1 MSNRYELLLSP
12 IQVGNVLLK
21 NRMVST
27 AGIPHMLQGTEEYP
41 TDRLISHL
49 SNRAKNGA
57 AAVYLNFAMRTDEG
71 PGGPPMKP
79 GEIAMSFPP
88 HDTAVNIAKTSAHN
102 YLCQTIDA
110 IRYYESIAI
119 TQPMGSFTRN
129 DMPGGPMKDG
139 TPQHGGGGPIM
150 PSDPME
156 QLRQEQEQCR
166 GRSVDHITKKQ
177 IQEFIDSTVANA
189 KILKQFGFEM
199 FSFHNAYHNGTMAEF
214 WSTHTNHRTD
224 EYGGSAKNRARL
236 MIEVMDAMKQTF
248 GRDFPLEMLIS
259 VDGLGVN
266 RGDTFELAKLLEG
279 KVDILHVRHGDKD
292 PQHPIGF
299 TSSRAVP
306 CPNLD
311 AAAALKESIMSRG
324 GTIKVGVSAGLQ
336 NPDFN
341 EKILREHKADI
352 ICMSR
357 AWICDSDYGKKI
369 YAGRGEDVT
378 PCIKC
383 MRCHDSTVYGHHFQC
398 AVNPTAGLEASL
410 NKLVQEPGVCKR
422 VAVIGG
428 GPAGM
433 KAACV
438 AADRG
443 HQVTLFE
450 AEARLGGMLH
460 YAGYFSFKYP
470 VKDYMNWLIGQ
481 VNKRPIDVKLGTKAT
496 PETVQGYDAVLVAIG
511 AAPLILPVPGVEQAK
526 IAIET
531 LGHEEEL
538 GDSVVL
544 IGGGQVGCETALHY
558 AKLGKK
564 VTVMEM
570 QSELAPDASTTGRNE
585 LMTEIAA
592 EPNFIPLTGARC
604 ISLTATSVTYEKD
617 GKQETVTADSVVLSA
632 GMKAKTQEADSF
644 IGTALDFAEIG
655 DCVRARTVEYATKEA
670 YYAAVNL

>member
-1 MSNRYELLLSP
+1 MYKIPKALTPVR
-12 IQVGNVLLK
+12 IGNVLLK
-21 NRMVST
+21 NRIVSAPT
-27 AGIPHMLQGTEEYP
+27 TMHSLSNGELYP
-41 TDRLISHL
+41 TEDAISFFESRARAGVGMVTVAGLKVGKDVTDDGQNTAWDVNQPNHRNKLMELVERVHFYGAKISMELIGIFPEGYTVSDGCSIMGWATGHEIT
-49 SNRAKNGA
+49 REAMETFKEEWAQA
-57 AAVYLNFAMRTDEG
+57 AADLVDCGF
-71 PGGPPMKP
+71 
-79 GEIAMSFPP
+79 
-88 HDTAVNIAKTSAHN
+88 
-102 YLCQTIDA
+102 DA
-110 IRYYESIAI
+110 ILIHS
-119 TQPMGSFTRN
+119 G
-129 DMPGGPMKDG
+129 
-139 TPQHGGGGPIM
+139 H
-150 PSDPME
+150 
-156 QLRQEQEQCR
+156 
-166 GRSVDHITKKQ
+166 SVPL
-177 IQEFIDSTVANA
+177 A
-189 KILKQFGFEM
+189 QFL
-199 FSFHNAYHNGTMAEF
+199 SPL
-214 WSTHTNHRTD
+214 TNKRTD
-224 EYGGSAKNRARL
+224 EYGGSTENRCRYLIEILDAIRARVGNKL
-236 MIEVMDAMKQTF
+236 LIEVRISGTEFEEGGIDLDE
-248 GRDFPLEMLIS
+248 GIRIGELIQ
-259 VDGLGVN
+259 DHL
-266 RGDTFELAKLLEG
+266 
-279 KVDILHVRHGDKD
+279 DIL
-292 PQHPIGF
+292 Q
-299 TSSRAVP
+299 
-306 CPNLD
+306 
-311 AAAALKESIMSRG
+311 
-324 GTIKVGVSAGLQ
+324 VSAGMH
-336 NPDFN
+336 NPKWMTWVHPCGFRPPMPN
-341 EKILREHKADI
+341 VYVAEAFKKSGKIHVPIVTLGAIDSLESAESIIEDGKADLVTMARSLI
-352 ICMSR
+352 ADPELIHKGM
-357 AWICDSDYGKKI
+357 AGKT
-369 YAGRGEDVT
+369 EDVT

-410 NKLVQEPGVCKR
+410 KKLVQEPAVCKK

-450 AEARLGGMLH
+450 AADRLGGMLH

-511 AAPLILPVPGVEQAK
+511 AEPLILPVPGVEQAK
-526 IAIET
+526 IAIQT
-531 LGHEEEL
+531 LGHENTL
-538 GDSVVL
+538 GNEVIL

-592 EPNFIPLTGARC
+592 EPNFIPLTGAKC
-604 ISLTATSVTYEKD
+604 VSLTATSVTYEKD
-617 GKQETVTADSVVLSA
+617 GKQETITADSVVLSA

>member
-1 MSNRYELLLSP
+1 MYKIPKALTPVR
-12 IQVGNVLLK
+12 IGNVLLK
-21 NRMVST
+21 NRIVSAPT
-27 AGIPHMLQGTEEYP
+27 TMHSLSNGELYP
-41 TDRLISHL
+41 TEDAISFFESRARAGVGMVTVAGLKVGKDVADDGQNTAWDVNQPNHRNKLMELVERVHFYGAKISMELIGIFPEGYTVSDGCSIMGWATGHEIT
-49 SNRAKNGA
+49 REAMEAFKEEWAQA
-57 AAVYLNFAMRTDEG
+57 AADLVDCGF
-71 PGGPPMKP
+71 
-79 GEIAMSFPP
+79 
-88 HDTAVNIAKTSAHN
+88 
-102 YLCQTIDA
+102 DA
-110 IRYYESIAI
+110 ILIHS
-119 TQPMGSFTRN
+119 G
-129 DMPGGPMKDG
+129 
-139 TPQHGGGGPIM
+139 H
-150 PSDPME
+150 
-156 QLRQEQEQCR
+156 
-166 GRSVDHITKKQ
+166 SVPL
-177 IQEFIDSTVANA
+177 A
-189 KILKQFGFEM
+189 QFL
-199 FSFHNAYHNGTMAEF
+199 SPL
-214 WSTHTNHRTD
+214 TNKRTD
-224 EYGGSAKNRARL
+224 EYGGSTENRCRYLIEILDAIRARVGNKL
-236 MIEVMDAMKQTF
+236 LIEVRISGTEFEEGGIDIDE
-248 GRDFPLEMLIS
+248 GIRIGELIQ
-259 VDGLGVN
+259 DHL
-266 RGDTFELAKLLEG
+266 
-279 KVDILHVRHGDKD
+279 DIL
-292 PQHPIGF
+292 Q
-299 TSSRAVP
+299 
-306 CPNLD
+306 
-311 AAAALKESIMSRG
+311 
-324 GTIKVGVSAGLQ
+324 VSAGMH
-336 NPDFN
+336 NPKWMTWVHPCGFRPPMPN
-341 EKILREHKADI
+341 VYVAEAFKKSGKIHVPIVTLGAIDSLESAERIIEDGKADLVTMARSLI
-352 ICMSR
+352 ADPELIHKGM
-357 AWICDSDYGKKI
+357 AGKT
-369 YAGRGEDVT
+369 EDVT

-531 LGHEEEL
+531 LGYEEEL

-632 GMKAKTQEADSF
+632 GMKAKVQEADSF

>member
-1 MSNRYELLLSP
+1 MYKIPKALTPVR
-12 IQVGNVLLK
+12 IGNVLLK
-21 NRMVST
+21 NRIVSAPT
-27 AGIPHMLQGTEEYP
+27 TMHSLSNGELYP
-41 TDRLISHL
+41 TEDAISFFESRARAGVGMVTVAGLKVGKDVADDGQNTAWDVNQPNHRNKLMELVERVHFYGAKISMELIGIFPEGYTVSDGCSIMGWATGHEIT
-49 SNRAKNGA
+49 REAMEAFKEEWAQA
-57 AAVYLNFAMRTDEG
+57 AADLVDCGF
-71 PGGPPMKP
+71 
-79 GEIAMSFPP
+79 
-88 HDTAVNIAKTSAHN
+88 
-102 YLCQTIDA
+102 DA
-110 IRYYESIAI
+110 ILIHS
-119 TQPMGSFTRN
+119 G
-129 DMPGGPMKDG
+129 
-139 TPQHGGGGPIM
+139 H
-150 PSDPME
+150 
-156 QLRQEQEQCR
+156 
-166 GRSVDHITKKQ
+166 SVPL
-177 IQEFIDSTVANA
+177 A
-189 KILKQFGFEM
+189 QFL
-199 FSFHNAYHNGTMAEF
+199 SPL
-214 WSTHTNHRTD
+214 TNKRTD
-224 EYGGSAKNRARL
+224 EYGGSTENRCRYLIEILDAIRARVGNKL
-236 MIEVMDAMKQTF
+236 LIEVRISGTEFEEGGIDIDE
-248 GRDFPLEMLIS
+248 GIRIGELIQ
-259 VDGLGVN
+259 DHL
-266 RGDTFELAKLLEG
+266 
-279 KVDILHVRHGDKD
+279 DIL
-292 PQHPIGF
+292 Q
-299 TSSRAVP
+299 
-306 CPNLD
+306 
-311 AAAALKESIMSRG
+311 
-324 GTIKVGVSAGLQ
+324 VSAGMH
-336 NPDFN
+336 NPKWMTWVHPCGFRPPMPN
-341 EKILREHKADI
+341 VYVAEAFKKSGKIHVPIVTLGAIDSLESAERIIEDGKADLVTMARSLI
-352 ICMSR
+352 ADPELIHKGM
-357 AWICDSDYGKKI
+357 AGKT
-369 YAGRGEDVT
+369 EDVT

-410 NKLVQEPGVCKR
+410 NKLVQEPGVCKK

-655 DCVRARTVEYATKEA
+655 DCVWARTVEYATKEA

>member
-1 MSNRYELLLSP
+1 MYKIPKALTPVR
-12 IQVGNVLLK
+12 IGNVLLK
-21 NRMVST
+21 NRIVSAPT
-27 AGIPHMLQGTEEYP
+27 TMHSLSNGELYP
-41 TDRLISHL
+41 TEDAISFFESRARAGVGMVTVAGLKVGKDVADDGQNTAWDVNQPNHRNKLMELVERVHFYGAKISMELIGIFPEGYTVSDGCSIMGWATGHEIT
-49 SNRAKNGA
+49 REAMEAFKEEWAQA
-57 AAVYLNFAMRTDEG
+57 AADLVDCGF
-71 PGGPPMKP
+71 
-79 GEIAMSFPP
+79 
-88 HDTAVNIAKTSAHN
+88 
-102 YLCQTIDA
+102 DA
-110 IRYYESIAI
+110 ILIHS
-119 TQPMGSFTRN
+119 G
-129 DMPGGPMKDG
+129 
-139 TPQHGGGGPIM
+139 H
-150 PSDPME
+150 
-156 QLRQEQEQCR
+156 
-166 GRSVDHITKKQ
+166 SVPL
-177 IQEFIDSTVANA
+177 A
-189 KILKQFGFEM
+189 QFL
-199 FSFHNAYHNGTMAEF
+199 SPL
-214 WSTHTNHRTD
+214 TNKRTD
-224 EYGGSAKNRARL
+224 EYGGSTENRCRYLIEILDAIRARVGNKL
-236 MIEVMDAMKQTF
+236 LIEVRISGTEFEEGGIDIDE
-248 GRDFPLEMLIS
+248 GIRIGELIQ
-259 VDGLGVN
+259 DHL
-266 RGDTFELAKLLEG
+266 
-279 KVDILHVRHGDKD
+279 DIL
-292 PQHPIGF
+292 Q
-299 TSSRAVP
+299 
-306 CPNLD
+306 
-311 AAAALKESIMSRG
+311 
-324 GTIKVGVSAGLQ
+324 VSAGMH
-336 NPDFN
+336 NPKWMTWVHPCGFRPPMPN
-341 EKILREHKADI
+341 VYVAEAFKKSGKIHVPIVTLGAIDSLESAERIIEDGKADLVTMARSLI
-352 ICMSR
+352 ADPELIHKGM
-357 AWICDSDYGKKI
+357 AGKT
-369 YAGRGEDVT
+369 EDVT

-410 NKLVQEPGVCKR
+410 NKLVQEPGVCKK

-438 AADRG
+438 ASDRG

-450 AEARLGGMLH
+450 AESRLGGMLH

-531 LGHEEEL
+531 LGHEEGL

-592 EPNFIPLTGARC
+592 EPNFISLTGARC

-617 GKQETVTADSVVLSA
+617 GKQETITADSVVLSA

>member
-1 MSNRYELLLSP
+1 MYKIPKALTPVR
-12 IQVGNVLLK
+12 IGNVLLK
-21 NRMVST
+21 NRIVSAPT
-27 AGIPHMLQGTEEYP
+27 TMHSLSNGELYP
-41 TDRLISHL
+41 TEDAISFFESRARAGVGMVTVAGLKVGKDVADDGQNTAWDVNQPNHRNKLMELVERVHFYGAKISMELIGIFPEGYTVSDGCSIMGWATGHEIT
-49 SNRAKNGA
+49 REAMEAFKEEWAQA
-57 AAVYLNFAMRTDEG
+57 AADLVDCGF
-71 PGGPPMKP
+71 
-79 GEIAMSFPP
+79 
-88 HDTAVNIAKTSAHN
+88 
-102 YLCQTIDA
+102 DA
-110 IRYYESIAI
+110 ILIHS
-119 TQPMGSFTRN
+119 G
-129 DMPGGPMKDG
+129 
-139 TPQHGGGGPIM
+139 H
-150 PSDPME
+150 
-156 QLRQEQEQCR
+156 
-166 GRSVDHITKKQ
+166 SVPL
-177 IQEFIDSTVANA
+177 A
-189 KILKQFGFEM
+189 QFL
-199 FSFHNAYHNGTMAEF
+199 SPL
-214 WSTHTNHRTD
+214 TNKRTD
-224 EYGGSAKNRARL
+224 EYGGSTENRCRYLIEILDAIRARVGNKL
-236 MIEVMDAMKQTF
+236 LIEVRISGTEFEEGGIDIDE
-248 GRDFPLEMLIS
+248 GIRIGELIQ
-259 VDGLGVN
+259 DHL
-266 RGDTFELAKLLEG
+266 
-279 KVDILHVRHGDKD
+279 DIL
-292 PQHPIGF
+292 Q
-299 TSSRAVP
+299 
-306 CPNLD
+306 
-311 AAAALKESIMSRG
+311 
-324 GTIKVGVSAGLQ
+324 VSAGMH
-336 NPDFN
+336 NPKWMTWVHPCGFRPPMPN
-341 EKILREHKADI
+341 VYVAEAFKKSGKIHVPIVTLGAIDSLESAERIIENGKA
-352 ICMSR
+352 
-357 AWICDSDYGKKI
+357 GKT
-369 YAGRGEDVT
+369 EDVT

-410 NKLVQEPGVCKR
+410 NKLVQEPGVCKK

-538 GDSVVL
+538 GESVVL

>member
-1 MSNRYELLLSP
+1 MYKIPKALTPVR
-12 IQVGNVLLK
+12 IGNVLLK
-21 NRMVST
+21 NRIVSAPT
-27 AGIPHMLQGTEEYP
+27 TMHSLSNGELYP
-41 TDRLISHL
+41 TEDVISFFESRARAGVGMVTVAGLKVGKDVADDGQNTAWDVNQPNHRNKLMELVERVHFYGAKISMELIGIFPEGYTVSDGCSIMGWATGHEIT
-49 SNRAKNGA
+49 REAMEAFKEEWAQA
-57 AAVYLNFAMRTDEG
+57 AADLVDCGF
-71 PGGPPMKP
+71 
-79 GEIAMSFPP
+79 
-88 HDTAVNIAKTSAHN
+88 
-102 YLCQTIDA
+102 DA
-110 IRYYESIAI
+110 ILIHS
-119 TQPMGSFTRN
+119 G
-129 DMPGGPMKDG
+129 
-139 TPQHGGGGPIM
+139 H
-150 PSDPME
+150 
-156 QLRQEQEQCR
+156 
-166 GRSVDHITKKQ
+166 SVPL
-177 IQEFIDSTVANA
+177 A
-189 KILKQFGFEM
+189 QFL
-199 FSFHNAYHNGTMAEF
+199 SPL
-214 WSTHTNHRTD
+214 TNKRTD
-224 EYGGSAKNRARL
+224 EYGGSTENRCRYLIEILDAIRARVGNKL
-236 MIEVMDAMKQTF
+236 LIEVRISGTEFEEGGIDIDE
-248 GRDFPLEMLIS
+248 GIRIGELIQ
-259 VDGLGVN
+259 DHL
-266 RGDTFELAKLLEG
+266 
-279 KVDILHVRHGDKD
+279 DIL
-292 PQHPIGF
+292 Q
-299 TSSRAVP
+299 
-306 CPNLD
+306 
-311 AAAALKESIMSRG
+311 
-324 GTIKVGVSAGLQ
+324 VSAGMH
-336 NPDFN
+336 NPKWMTWVHPCGFRPPMPN
-341 EKILREHKADI
+341 VYVAEAFKKSGKIHVPIVTLGAIDSLESAERIIEDGKADLVTMARSLI
-352 ICMSR
+352 ADPELIHKGM
-357 AWICDSDYGKKI
+357 AGKT
-369 YAGRGEDVT
+369 EDVT

-410 NKLVQEPGVCKR
+410 NKLVQEPGVCKK